1 MTCPEYE
8 QKLQDVEF
16 HRKQLTFFLFHKELH
31 SLSDA
36 QAKESA
42 NAAASAVAKAS
53 NELHRHQQHCNT
65 CKQKVEGAK
74 SRSHP
79 LTHKPTLADPD
90 EIVELTPEQDEG
102 GCGTDEITSKCT
114 GGMDVRFSA

>member
-8 QKLQDVEF
+8 QKLQDVEY

-36 QAKESA
+36 IAKQSA

-53 NELHRHQQHCNT
+53 NELHRHQQHCDT
-65 CKQKVEGAK
+65 CKLESKGAK
-74 SRSHP
+74 SGSHS

-90 EIVELTPEQDEG
+90 EIVELTPEQYGKLHAAIARKRRGKDH
-102 GCGTDEITSKCT
+102 
-114 GGMDVRFSA
+114 